1 METRAREQKPT
12 GIVTPLS
19 PRISSFFISS
29 ETFTS
34 WKRFPT
40 FILRELPS
48 PCTPVSSAAASAS
61 SGSLSGRAPRDPAL
75 PAAPSGSRERRQ
87 GLPLVHGAFQKGW
100 RSGEGQQD
108 PSLQP
113 GLPPTH
119 SLRQPAGLSAAL
131 TPHARHVTS
140 RHIAS
145 RPIPGRLL
153 PCRPHSREGAAR
165 RARNPELGG
174 GQAGVRPQSC
184 VPRLCSLDMGAN
196 AVTFGDPLRNKL
208 QLSTY
213 GGGTGPSGSTRFI
226 ASTKAQS
233 PGTAE
238 PGLPAGPWPT
248 RFSGG
253 TPPSTLP

>member
-1 METRAREQKPT
+1 METRAREQKPI

-40 FILRELPS
+40 FILREPPS

-61 SGSLSGRAPRDPAL
+61 SGSLSGCAPRGPAL

-87 GLPLVHGAFQKGW
+87 GLPLVRGAFQKGW

-108 PSLQP
+108 PRLQP
-113 GLPPTH
+113 GLPPAH
-119 SLRQPAGLSAAL
+119 SLRQPAGLSATL
-131 TPHARHVTS
+131 TPHARHVTSRHVTS

-153 PCRPHSREGAAR
+153 LCRPHSREGAAR
-165 RARNPELGG
+165 RARNTELGG
-174 GQAGVRPQSC
+174 GQAGVRPQNC
-184 VPRLCSLDMGAN
+184 VPRLCSFDMGAN

-208 QLSTY
+208 
-213 GGGTGPSGSTRFI
+213 
-226 ASTKAQS
+226 
-233 PGTAE
+233 
-238 PGLPAGPWPT
+238 
-248 RFSGG
+248 
-253 TPPSTLP
+253 